1 MNNNYTCLFQNPVYA
16 VPEWVVVY
24 QSTSIGTL
32 FTPLPVSGVHDIFV
46 FPELSKIKKPVSQ
59 SVQWPER
66 RFAHAASHITG
77 TVFVMIG
84 GRYGGST
91 EWCVV
96 VWHQPVEQGII
107 SFHTWI

>member
-46 FPELSKIKKPVSQ
+46 FPEL
-59 SVQWPER
+59 
-66 RFAHAASHITG
+66 
-77 TVFVMIG
+77 
-84 GRYGGST
+84 
-91 EWCVV
+91 
-96 VWHQPVEQGII
+96 EQDQET
-107 SFHTWI
+107 S